1 MPKRGA
7 PSPKARLPQALLRDR
22 VREFCR
28 PLPKALSGDENAVH
42 DLRIAARRLRVAIRV
57 LAPKPAGKRARRAM
71 ATLQLVTRLA
81 GMSRDLDVAVELWGR
96 RKGAAPG
103 TPAGERRLRA
113 SLRSSRV
120 RARARMADALLDS
133 DLARL
138 RKTLR
143 LLVVRGGTNRAEAL
157 DRISQMGREAG
168 TEIQAGFAT
177 AGDRFDATT
186 LHVIRRRCRRLRYAA
201 EIACALRGK
210 ASEVPGLFK
219 SLQEM
224 LGALHD
230 RHVLGMWLA
239 ARGLSAR
246 RGGHVELAAAAEAEA
261 RWAKAEAREQHRE
274 VLEKKPQA
282 LAAQALAALDRLAD
296 AGSDRAKPAQ
306 LRSRATGAR
315 RKPVRAAAKA
325 TRGKLR

>member
-1 MPKRGA
+1 M
-7 PSPKARLPQALLRDR
+7 
-22 VREFCR
+22 
-28 PLPKALSGDENAVH
+28 
-42 DLRIAARRLRVAIRV
+42 
-57 LAPKPAGKRARRAM
+57 
-71 ATLQLVTRLA
+71 
-81 GMSRDLDVAVELWGR
+81 
-96 RKGAAPG
+96 
-103 TPAGERRLRA
+103 
-113 SLRSSRV
+113 
-120 RARARMADALLDS
+120 RMADALLDS

-143 LLVVRGGTNRAEAL
+143 LLVARGGTNRAEAL
-157 DRISQMGREAG
+157 QRISEMAREAG

-177 AGDRFDATT
+177 TGDRFDATT

-201 EIACALRGK
+201 EIACALRGE

-246 RGGHVELAAAAEAEA
+246 RGGHIELAAAAEAEA
-261 RWAKAEAREQHRE
+261 RWAKGQAREQHRE

-282 LAAQALAALDRLAD
+282 LAARALAALARLA
-296 AGSDRAKPAQ
+296 AARSSPAKPAR
-306 LRSRATGAR
+306 LRSRATGTGR
-315 RKPVRAAAKA
+315 RPGRAAANA
-325 TRGKLR
+325 TRGRPQ